1 MKIGIIG
8 DAHLGSTD
16 YSAKRRSDFSQAF
29 TNAIELC
36 CKNGAEVICLL
47 GDVFDS
53 AATRRSVDA
62 FAEILR
68 EISPTLIGLK
78 NKRLPL
84 VAIPGNHEFGRG
96 REAGELSALESLE
109 LLQVLRLTE
118 CRIGNVGICG
128 IPWQEDAA
136 QIPGLA
142 ANLNKTSTAQRKI
155 LLLHNFV
162 KGAQSIP
169 SHLWQVD
176 ATASNG
182 FDKVFVGH
190 HHGYEEVGSFVIPG
204 STEIQNMLEDVSSPK
219 FVVTYDTETGSVIR
233 HPLAPTHRVIAL
245 QYDATNI
252 TGKALPAKIA
262 EDLASHGT
270 CAEAFVYIKVTG
282 TLKTKDAVSKAE
294 ILAVLR
300 ELDAFDYY
308 VDLRH
313 STEAKTASESI
324 KGASINHVLRG
335 RFKGKDL
342 TKAQKYLQF
351 SAADDLFLSIREGI
365 LSDH

>member
-1 MKIGIIG
+1 MKIGVIG

-16 YSAKRRSDFSQAF
+16 YSAKRRSDFSKAF
-29 TNAIELC
+29 TNAVELC
-36 CKNGAEVICLL
+36 RKNGAEVICLL

-53 AATRRSVDA
+53 AATRRNVDA

-78 NKRLPL
+78 NKGIPL

-96 REAGELSALESLE
+96 REAGELNVLESLE

-118 CRIGNVGICG
+118 FIIGNVGISG
-128 IPWQEDAA
+128 IPWQEDPARIPEMAA
-136 QIPGLA
+136 SLQKQSKAP
-142 ANLNKTSTAQRKI
+142 RKV

-162 KGAQSIP
+162 KGAKAIP
-169 SHLWQVD
+169 PQLWQVD
-176 ATASNG
+176 VSASNG

-190 HHGYEEVGSFVIPG
+190 HHIYEEIGTFIIPG
-204 STEIQNMLEDVSSPK
+204 STEIQNMLDVSPK
-219 FVVTYDTETGSVIR
+219 FVVTYDTETGAVTR
-233 HPLAPTHRVIAL
+233 HPLVPTHRVIVL
-245 QYDATNI
+245 QYDATHV
-252 TGKALPAKIA
+252 TGKALPEKIS
-262 EDLASHGT
+262 EELAGHGT
-270 CAEAFVYIKVTG
+270 CADAFIYIKVSG

-300 ELDAFDYY
+300 EHDAFDYY

-324 KGASINHVLRG
+324 KGASIDKVLRG
-335 RFKGKDL
+335 RFKGRALK
-342 TKAQKYLQF
+342 KAQKYLKIG
-351 SAADDLFLSIREGI
+351 AADDLFLSIREGI

>member
-1 MKIGIIG
+1 MKIGVVG
-8 DAHLGSTD
+8 DTHLGSTD
-16 YSAKRRSDFSQAF
+16 YSVKRRSDFSKAF

-36 CKNGAEVICLL
+36 RKNDAEVICLL

-53 AATRRSVDA
+53 AATRRNVDA

-78 NKRLPL
+78 NKGIPL

-96 REAGELSALESLE
+96 REAGELSVLESLE

-118 CRIGNVGICG
+118 FKIGNLGISG
-128 IPWQEDAA
+128 IPWQEDPA
-136 QIPGLA
+136 QIPEMA
-142 ANLNKTSTAQRKI
+142 ASLQKQSRASRKV

-162 KGAQSIP
+162 KGAKAIP
-169 SHLWQVD
+169 PQLWQVD
-176 ATASNG
+176 ASASNG

-190 HHGYEEVGSFVIPG
+190 HHIYEEVGSFVIPG
-204 STEIQNMLEDVSSPK
+204 STEIQNMLDVSPK
-219 FVVTYDTETGSVIR
+219 FVVTYDTETDAVTR
-233 HPLAPTHRVIAL
+233 HPLEPTHRVIVL
-245 QYDATNI
+245 QYDAAHI
-252 TGKALPAKIA
+252 TGKVLPEKIS

-270 CAEAFVYIKVTG
+270 CADAFIYIKVSG

-300 ELDAFDYY
+300 EHDAFDYY

-324 KGASINHVLRG
+324 KGASIDKILRG
-335 RFKGKDL
+335 RFKGQALK
-342 TKAQKYLQF
+342 KARKYLQ
-351 SAADDLFLSIREGI
+351 SGATDDLFLSIREGI

>member
-1 MKIGIIG
+1 MKIGMIG

-16 YSAKRRSDFSQAF
+16 YSAKRRSDFSKAF
-29 TNAIELC
+29 TNAIELSR
-36 CKNGAEVICLL
+36 KNGAEVICLL

-53 AATRRSVDA
+53 AATRRNVDA

-78 NKRLPL
+78 NKGIPL

-96 REAGELSALESLE
+96 REAGELSVLESLE
-109 LLQVLRLTE
+109 LLRVLRLAE
-118 CRIGNVGICG
+118 FRIGNVGICG
-128 IPWQEDAA
+128 IPWQEDEDAA
-136 QIPGLA
+136 QIPELA
-142 ANLNKTSTAQRKI
+142 ANLSKASTAQRKI

-162 KGAQSIP
+162 RGAHSIP

-176 ATASNG
+176 TAASNG

-190 HHGYEEVGSFVIPG
+190 HHIYEEVGSFVIPG
-204 STEIQNMLEDVSSPK
+204 STEIQNMLDVSPK
-219 FVVTYDTETGSVIR
+219 FIVTYDTETGAVTR
-233 HPLAPTHRVIAL
+233 HPLPPTHRVIVL

-252 TGKALPAKIA
+252 TGKTLPTKIS
-262 EDLASHGT
+262 EDLAGYGT
-270 CAEAFVYIKVTG
+270 CAEAFIYVKVSG

-300 ELDAFDYY
+300 EQGAFDYY

-313 STEAKTASESI
+313 STKAKTASASI
-324 KGASINHVLRG
+324 KGASIDHALREH
-335 RFKGKDL
+335 FKGRELK
-342 TKAQKYLQF
+342 KARKYLQF
-351 SAADDLFLSIREGI
+351 GAADDLFLSIREGI
-365 LSDH
+365 LSDY